1 MTKKKNAGGGNG
13 GLAMTAQTEVDGWV
27 EVFQTNFSN
36 AIIIIADAA
45 AAVAAAAADP
55 HQAAEPPGAV
65 DDQLLL
71 QQRQRLGEECQASL
85 AVSLALYGQVR
96 PDDEVAAFL
105 AQHDSRFQS
114 QPLPHHHNNSR
125 NNSNISAALLI
136 DQPAWIQR
144 DDKRNTSRQLAAQV
158 QTSRNEALAL
168 TAEILHHEVATLVQ
182 SNKMKMKK
190 KKNST
195 ATTADEANAE
205 PMFVNL
211 QIALRDM
218 QEAVAETKC
227 HMDEW
232 DPMVPQSIHQL
243 AEQLGQ
249 IQRGIAVLAAPSQTQ
264 DAIDQV
270 LNGLRLECRQQ
281 EQQQLNNDGD
291 DEEDASPTEVWA
303 TILRRNNYIW

>member
-36 AIIIIADAA
+36 AIIIADAA
-45 AAVAAAAADP
+45 AAVAAAAAAAADP

-65 DDQLLL
+65 NDQLLL
-71 QQRQRLGEECQASL
+71 QRQRLGEECQTSL
-85 AVSLALYGQVR
+85 AAALALYGQVR

-125 NNSNISAALLI
+125 NNSISAALLL

-168 TAEILHHEVATLVQ
+168 AAEILHHEVATLIQ
-182 SNKMKMKK
+182 SNKMMKKK

-195 ATTADEANAE
+195 ATAEEASAD
-205 PMFVNL
+205 PIFVNL

-218 QEAVAETKC
+218 QEAVAEIKC

-270 LNGLRLECRQQ
+270 LDGLRLECRQQ
-281 EQQQLNNDGD
+281 EQLNDD
-291 DEEDASPTEVWA
+291 DEEVSSPTEVWA
-303 TILRRNNYIW
+303 TILRRNNTNIW

>member
-1 MTKKKNAGGGNG
+1 MTMKNAGGGC
-13 GLAMTAQTEVDGWV
+13 GLAMTAQTEVHGWV
-27 EVFQTNFSN
+27 DVFQTTFSN
-36 AIIIIADAA
+36 AIIIAD
-45 AAVAAAAADP
+45 AAADP
-55 HQAAEPPGAV
+55 HQAADPPQGG
-65 DDQLLL
+65 DQLL
-71 QQRQRLGEECQASL
+71 QRQRLGEECQTSL
-85 AVSLALYGQVR
+85 AAALALYGQVR

-105 AQHDSRFQS
+105 AHHDSRFQP
-114 QPLPHHHNNSR
+114 PLHHHNSR
-125 NNSNISAALLI
+125 TSSNISAALLI
-136 DQPAWIQR
+136 DQPGWIQR

-168 TAEILHHEVATLVQ
+168 AAEILHHEVATLIQ
-182 SNKMKMKK
+182 SNKKKK

-195 ATTADEANAE
+195 ATAEEASAD
-205 PMFVNL
+205 PIFVNL

-218 QEAVAETKC
+218 QEAVTETTC

-281 EQQQLNNDGD
+281 QQQLND
-291 DEEDASPTEVWA
+291 DEEVASPTEVWA
-303 TILRRNNYIW
+303 TILRRNNTNIW